1 MKIVEMIK
9 PHQCPI
15 CDKIFQV
22 NDPQAQAQFPF
33 CSSRCRQ
40 VDLLR
45 WTEGRY
51 AIVEDLDPLVAEFL
65 KEDPDITV
73 QGEGIEEN
81 D

>member
-1 MKIVEMIK
+1 MIK
-9 PHQCPI
+9 PHQCPV
-15 CDKIFQV
+15 CDKTFSASE
-22 NDPQAQAQFPF
+22 PEGAAQFPF

-40 VDLLR
+40 IDLFR

-51 AIVEDLDPLVAEFL
+51 AIVEDIDPMVAQFL

-81 D
+81 E